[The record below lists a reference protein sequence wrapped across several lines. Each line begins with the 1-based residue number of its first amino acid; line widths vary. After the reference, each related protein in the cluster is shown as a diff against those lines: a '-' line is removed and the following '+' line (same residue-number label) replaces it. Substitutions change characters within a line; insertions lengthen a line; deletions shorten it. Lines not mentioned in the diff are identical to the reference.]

1 MLDVLAQPA
10 LWQALTTSLRIAIA
24 STMPGMARI
33 SMPLSSIACPASG
46 RWRARSS
53 RLLHSSMLLPP
64 LLAVIVDG
72 VNRNMLDVLAQPA
85 LWQALTTS
93 PLSRL
98 CRRSSGSRQ
107 PRTWLT
113 PIATALLRRWLS
125 STSFAS
131 FATVLSLGG
140 GPKATT
146 IELAIYQ
153 ALSFDYDPRQGHAS
167 RGHG

>member
-1 MLDVLAQPA
+1 MTMPSADSGRPMLLLSSRKKPV
-10 LWQALTTSLRIAIA
+10 A

-53 RLLHSSMLLPP
+53 RLLHSSI
-64 LLAVIVDG
+64 IVRVTLNSPAAMAMRREV
-72 VNRNMLDVLAQPA
+72 VNACQRAGCASTSSILR
-85 LWQALTTS
+85 LTPSTMTAS
-93 PLSRL
+93 SGGSSSSRAAPISNPSLSRL

-125 STSFAS
+125 STS
-131 FATVLSLGG
+131 
-140 GPKATT
+140 
-146 IELAIYQ
+146 
-153 ALSFDYDPRQGHAS
+153 PRQQS
-167 RGHG
+167 I